1 MAEQQYDLLFSGQVL
16 EGFFV
21 DFVKADIQNLFK
33 ANQAYVDQ
41 LFSGQE
47 QRIKTAVDKATAI
60 KFQQAFKKAGA
71 KLVVKAHNPTQPA
84 VQARSKVQPTADA
97 GRKSAPTQP
106 IAAFEITAEAV
117 PGENAKNLV
126 EHHQPDIAPPAATPS
141 WDVSAPGINLVEP
154 TQSIEVDIDTSDLSV
169 ANAGENLISTPMF
182 EEPAP
187 VISTDGLYLAEPG
200 GTIETI
206 DDQKPPVQVDISHLS
221 VE

>member
-47 QRIKTAVDKATAI
+47 QRIKSAVDKATAI

-71 KLVVKAHNPTQPA
+71 KLVVKAHDPSKQATQA
-84 VQARSKVQPTADA
+84 SSKTRPSADTV
-97 GRKSAPTQP
+97 RKSTPNTST
-106 IAAFEITAEAV
+106 AAFEITTEAV
-117 PGENAKNLV
+117 AGENASDLI
-126 EHHQPDIAPPAATPS
+126 EHHQPDILPPTAAPS
-141 WDVSAPGINLVEP
+141 WDISAPGIDLVEP
-154 TQSIEVDIDTSDLSV
+154 APASEVNIDTSDLSV
-169 ANAGENLISTPMF
+169 ANVGESLISAPMF

-187 VISTDGLYLAEPG
+187 VISTDGLSLAEPG